1 MARWVAKEAQLT
13 TQSQSTSQSA
23 PIARGAE
30 RSDVLTAALLAFVFG
45 IGLVYTTGFS
55 YPATIHN
62 AAHDTRHALSF
73 PCH

>member
-1 MARWVAKEAQLT
+1 MNSHTDTSPGAAPLVVAGQR
-13 TQSQSTSQSA
+13 SQTL
-23 PIARGAE
+23 IA
-30 RSDVLTAALLAFVFG
+30 AALAFVFG

-55 YPATIHN
+55 HSSTMHN